1 MSRITCERGISYDQQ
16 RKVYY
21 LYMDYGRDNG
31 GQRLRRYQ
39 TYPTLRDARQAR
51 AVFQLQQVEVRRE
64 TVHVAL
70 TLQEWLEEWMR
81 DIVTPTRA
89 QTTIYGYQK
98 MIQNYILPQLGEIPL
113 QQLSPRDLQHY
124 YAHLARECG
133 LEANTIRH
141 HHALLSAALHAAQR
155 QELLDRCATD
165 RAEPPKFVR
174 KEASFYTA
182 ADLKRLYALLEGH
195 RLETV
200 VRLAGSLGLRRE
212 EICGLKWECVDFD
225 HRTISI
231 TAARTTAG
239 ALIVN
244 KDTKNRSSARVLYM
258 GNDIFRLLLR
268 ERKRQAD
275 MEKAMGT
282 TWPRTGLVA
291 VDDKGRPFS
300 PNRLTEAFTRF
311 IRHSGLPPITLH
323 GLRHTF
329 ATVAS
334 AQGAPL
340 FEIGKALGHSTPSTT
355 GRIYTHLSDQLHA
368 QTLSRVANALG
379 QGE

>member
-1 MSRITCERGISYDQQ
+1 
-16 RKVYY
+16 
-21 LYMDYGRDNG
+21 MDFGRDG
-31 GQRLRRYQ
+31 GGRRVRRYQ
-39 TYPTLRDARQAR
+39 TYPTLRDARQAK
-51 AVFQLQQVEVRRE
+51 AIFQLQQAEVHQE
-64 TVHVAL
+64 VPPVAL
-70 TLQEWLEEWMR
+70 TLQDWLEEWMR
-81 DIVTPTRA
+81 DTVAPTRA
-89 QTTIYGYQK
+89 QTTIYGYQR
-98 MIQNYILPQLGEIPL
+98 MIQNYILPLLGDIPL
-113 QQLSPRDLQHY
+113 QKLSPKDLQRY
-124 YAHLARECG
+124 YAHLARDCE

-182 ADLKRLYALLEGH
+182 ADLKRLYALLDGH
-195 RLETV
+195 WLEMV
-200 VRLAGSLGLRRE
+200 VHLAGSLGLRRE
-212 EICGLKWECVDFD
+212 EICGLKWECVEFD
-225 HRTISI
+225 RRTISI

-239 ALIVN
+239 ALIVD

-258 GNDIFRLLLR
+258 GDDIFRLLLR
-268 ERKRQAD
+268 ERQRQKD
-275 MEKAMGT
+275 MEKTMGKA
-282 TWPRTGLVA
+282 WPRTGLVA
-291 VDDKGRPFS
+291 VDDKGLPFS

-311 IRHSGLPPITLH
+311 IRRSGLPPITLH

-340 FEIGKALGHSTPSTT
+340 FDIGKALGHSTPSTT

-368 QTLSRVANALG
+368 QTLERVADALG
-379 QGE
+379 REE